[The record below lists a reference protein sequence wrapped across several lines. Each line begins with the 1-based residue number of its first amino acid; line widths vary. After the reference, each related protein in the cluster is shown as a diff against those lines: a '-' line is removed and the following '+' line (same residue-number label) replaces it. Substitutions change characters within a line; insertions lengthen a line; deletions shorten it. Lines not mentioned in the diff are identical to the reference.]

1 MPGMDGIETLK
12 YMKEGAGG
20 DKPVY
25 VALTANAV
33 SGAREMYLDAG
44 FYDYMSKPVEP
55 MKLEKLIMGYL
66 PPEKLL
72 DTPEGV

>member
-1 MPGMDGIETLK
+1 
-12 YMKEGAGG
+12 MKEAEGG

-33 SGAREMYLDAG
+33 SGAREFYLDAG
-44 FYDYMSKPVEP
+44 FFDYISKPVEGE
-55 MKLEKLIMGYL
+55 KLEKLIMSYL

-72 DTPEGV
+72 DTPDSV